1 MNTRGRSSA
10 AVSSLAFTGRGG
22 LSPPPSALLLLPNE
36 LLQQIGADLSVDA
49 IRSLSITCRD
59 LRQVFLPLLFQHIS
73 ILSKTR
79 LLALSN
85 ACSLFMSYIRS
96 LNIYLSNDFFDAW
109 ARDPNSPLSTIL
121 ARAPLLQSLVFEA
134 TEPNTAHDIPWH
146 RLSLRTKP
154 FRSCQHTKPHQ
165 EPRIPTF
172 NRLKQLELRTG
183 SINTLELLLRHTPNL
198 TALVLSV
205 PDGLFDDEIVHMLEM
220 LRYVP
225 SLEKLSFSVADWETR
240 HPPRGVTH
248 VCEMLRDVAG
258 SLPNLKELDL
268 RTRSFDVIDHTLAF
282 TAVEVR
288 DINIDSLCSVVP
300 LFPHLRIL
308 RLPLLVDHKD
318 STSLSRAIAAASPA
332 LEMVSWM
339 YEVHLKA
346 ESDEYQVVRGPC
358 GTISAIVRLTE
369 DSDVVATQVDT
380 GTMERPTEASTRATG
395 YRQVFTAFFH
405 FLPSS
410 TRQLML
416 IPKVF
421 H

>member
-288 DINIDSLCSVVP
+288 DINID
-300 LFPHLRIL
+300 
-308 RLPLLVDHKD
+308 D